1 MHAPAATARHASP
14 RRRGR
19 RACLLASLALLSGVL
34 ACSGGASSSAT
45 GPITVRLAYFPNLTH
60 AIGLVAVANGSVRQA
75 LAPHTLEVTS
85 FSAGPALIEAVL
97 AGAIDIAYVGPSP
110 AVNGYVKSRG
120 ALRAIAGA
128 SSGGALFVAR
138 PDAGITSPA
147 DLAGKRIATPQRGGT
162 QDVAL
167 RFMVRGAGLQTAD
180 EGGSVTIVTM
190 APADILTAFQRG
202 QIDGA
207 WMAEPW
213 PTRLVQEAGA
223 QVWFD
228 ERARWPD
235 GRFATTHVI
244 VAARFLEQH
253 PDVVKAFLRAH
264 VDTAGLLTEQP
275 GDASAI
281 ANAEI
286 RRITTAALPPA
297 VLETS
302 MRHIDFT
309 YDPLVTSVGVM
320 ADHAFELGFL
330 GASKPDLSGYY
341 ALEPLN
347 AVLAEKGLPPVAS
360 GGGPR

>member
-1 MHAPAATARHASP
+1 MHASAATARHASP
-14 RRRGR
+14 RHRGR
-19 RACLLASLALLSGVL
+19 RACLLASIALLATTL
-34 ACSGGASSSAT
+34 ACGGGRTPDPAGAL
-45 GPITVRLAYFPNLTH
+45 TVRLAYLPNLTN
-60 AIGLVAVANGSVRQA
+60 AVGLVATANGSLRQA
-75 LAPHTLEVTS
+75 LAPHALEVTP
-85 FSAGPALIEAVL
+85 FSAGPALIEALL

-110 AVNGYVKSRG
+110 AVNGFVKSRG

-138 PDAGITSPA
+138 PDARIASPA

-162 QDVAL
+162 QDVAI
-167 RFMVRGAGLQTAD
+167 RFMARGAGLRTAD
-180 EGGSVTIVTM
+180 EGGSVTIVPM

-228 ERARWPD
+228 ERTHWPD

-244 VAARFLEQH
+244 VAARFLDQH

-264 VDTAGLLTEQP
+264 VDTARLITERP
-275 GDASAI
+275 GEASAI
-281 ANAEI
+281 ANGEI
-286 RRITTAALPPA
+286 RRVTTAALPPA

-302 MRHIDFT
+302 FRHIDFT
-309 YDPLVTSVGVM
+309 YDPLVATVDVM
-320 ADHAFELGFL
+320 ADRAFQLGFL
-330 GASKPDLSGYY
+330 GTTKPDLSGYY

-347 AVLAEKGLPPVAS
+347 AVLAEKGLPAVAT
-360 GGGPR
+360 GGGTR